1 MKKMKLKIRYL
12 NGNRLYYA
20 FLAGGNA
27 VIHDQS
33 YLNRINVFP
42 VPDGDT
48 GTNLAST
55 FRAIAE
61 GAEAKRSIK
70 ETLRSIANAALYGAQ
85 GNSGLIFAQFL
96 HGMSK
101 EVGHHEW
108 MLTTKAFG
116 ESVKRAAQHAYTA
129 IIHPVEGTMITV
141 IREWAEAVYQKAFHT
156 ADFEELFSDTL
167 TTAQQSLRETPQK
180 LAVLAKANVVDA
192 GAKGFVDFLEGILQ
206 FIKKGKLLRI
216 QKTELDWIPPE
227 EVKTPSKD
235 KSLHNRYCSEAL
247 LIGTN
252 LEIDAIRAIV
262 QRYGDSAVVAG
273 SEERVRIHVH
283 TNTPDGLF
291 FELKDR
297 GAIAQIKVDD
307 MKKQY
312 EAVWTPKSKIAILT
326 DSSCDLPREVM
337 DDRQIHFIP
346 LNIVFGPQQFL
357 DKLTIMPNEFY
368 DLLRTAKDHPKSA
381 VPALK
386 AFQNTMSFLAGHYE
400 SIIAITVSGGLSGT
414 YGAFLKVAQSLTGRK
429 IAVID
434 SKSISAG
441 LGLLVDRASELAL
454 AGYPHDEI
462 VRQLQS
468 WVPHSHL
475 FVDVLTL
482 KYFIRGGRVSAMKGL
497 AARALNIKPIISIG
511 ADGKAYN
518 AAKTFSRKGMLS
530 KLIGLVRGVTD
541 QNKLWGYAIV
551 HAQNPERARAYEEAL
566 AKLLGR
572 GPRFIMEVSPVIGVH
587 SGVGAVAVAL
597 LTE

>member
-12 NGNRLYYA
+12 NGNRLFYA

-33 YLNRINVFP
+33 YLNSINVFP

-116 ESVKRAAQHAYTA
+116 ESAKRAVQHAYAA
-129 IIHPVEGTMITV
+129 IVHPVEGTMITV
-141 IREWAEAVYQKAFHT
+141 IREWAEAVYQKGSHT
-156 ADFEELFSDTL
+156 ADFEELFSDSL
-167 TTAQQSLRETPQK
+167 SAAQQSLKETPLK

-206 FIKKGKLLRI
+206 FIKKGKLLRV
-216 QKTELDWIPPE
+216 QKTELDWAPPDE
-227 EVKTPSKD
+227 MKIPSKD
-235 KSLHNRYCSEAL
+235 KSLHNRFCSEAL
-247 LIGTN
+247 LVGTN
-252 LEIDAIRAIV
+252 LEIDGIRAIV

-273 SEERVRIHVH
+273 SEERIRIHVH

-291 FELKDR
+291 FELKDC
-297 GAIAQIKVDD
+297 GTIAQIKVDD

-312 EAVWTPKSKIAILT
+312 EAVWAPKSKIAILT
-326 DSSCDLPREVM
+326 DSSCDLPRPIM
-337 DDRQIHFIP
+337 DERQIHFIP
-346 LNIVFGPQQFL
+346 LNIVFGAQQFL
-357 DKLTIMPNEFY
+357 DKLTIMPDRFY
-368 DLLRTAKDHPKSA
+368 DLLRTAKDHPKTA
-381 VPALK
+381 VPPLK
-386 AFQNTMSFLAGHYE
+386 TFRNTLGFLSGHYE
-400 SIIAITVSGGLSGT
+400 SVIAVTLSDGLSGT
-414 YGAFLKVAQSLTGRK
+414 HGVFLKVAQDLTGRK

-462 VRQLQS
+462 VRQIES
-468 WVPHSHL
+468 WVPKSHI

-482 KYFIRGGRVSAMKGL
+482 KSFIRGGRVSAMKGL
-497 AARALNIKPIISIG
+497 AAQIFNIKPVISIG
-511 ADGKAYN
+511 ADGKVFN
-518 AAKTFSRKGMLS
+518 AAKTFTRKGMLA
-530 KLIGLVRGVTD
+530 KVLELIRTVTAKD
-541 QNKLWGYAIV
+541 KVWGYAIV
-551 HAQNPERARAYEEAL
+551 HAQNPERAKVYEEAL
-566 AKLLGR
+566 TRMLGR
-572 GPRFIMEVSPVIGVH
+572 GPRYIMEVSPVIGVH
-587 SGVGAVAVAL
+587 SGIGAVAVAL
-597 LTE
+597 LSE